1 MRTLMALALL
11 FSSSAFACPDL
22 TGKFTCMYQDKSTED
37 VTISQEMQKDGT
49 FVYNYNGTMIPA
61 DGKIYDVPDDAQ
73 VKEGKF
79 KAFCDD
85 DITLKTTLVGKY
97 WRAKAYFGDLILN
110 MNFTVE
116 KNDLKQN
123 SVGSVKNSSG
133 EYPLNSALVCVRM
146 K

>member
-1 MRTLMALALL
+1 MRTLTTLALL
-11 FSSSAFACPDL
+11 CSSSAFACPDL

-37 VTISQEMQKDGT
+37 VTISQEIQKDGT
-49 FVYNYNGTMIPA
+49 VVYNYNGTMIPV
-61 DGKIYDVPDDAQ
+61 DGKVYDVPDDEQ

-85 DITLKTTLVGKY
+85 DVTLKTTLVGKY
-97 WRAKAYFGDLILN
+97 WRTKAYFGDLTLN
-110 MNFTVE
+110 MNFAVE

-123 SVGSVKNSSG
+123 STGSVKNSSG